1 MLDLFA
7 DAEPWQEPLAAGAV
21 ILHRFA
27 FNAAEQLI
35 RDINDVAS
43 QSPFRQMVTPGGYT
57 MSVAMTNCGAL
68 GWTTDRHGYL
78 YAPVDPVT
86 DQTWPPMPAV
96 FHELALAAAAAG
108 FCARAYILLRLWQ
121 LSRAMAPAPE
131 ASI

>member
-43 QSPFRQMVTPGGYT
+43 QSPFRQMVIVIA
-57 MSVAMTNCGAL
+57 VASN
-68 GWTTDRHGYL
+68 H
-78 YAPVDPVT
+78 
-86 DQTWPPMPAV
+86 
-96 FHELALAAAAAG
+96 F
-108 FCARAYILLRLWQ
+108 LR
-121 LSRAMAPAPE
+121 R
-131 ASI
+131 

>member
-57 MSVAMTNCGAL
+57 MSVAMTNCGHL
-68 GWTTDRHGYL
+68 GWTTNRQGYL
-78 YAPVDPVT
+78 YSPIDP
-86 DQTWPPMPAV
+86 QTNNRFLPCPKDKKD
-96 FHELALAAAAAG
+96 
-108 FCARAYILLRLWQ
+108 
-121 LSRAMAPAPE
+121 
-131 ASI
+131 

>member
-21 ILHRFA
+21 ILRRFA

-57 MSVAMTNCGAL
+57 MSVAMTKLWASGL
-68 GWTTDRHGYL
+68 D
-78 YAPVDPVT
+78 DPS
-86 DQTWPPMPAV
+86 
-96 FHELALAAAAAG
+96 
-108 FCARAYILLRLWQ
+108 AR
-121 LSRAMAPAPE
+121 LSLFAH
-131 ASI
+131 